1 MKSKNQ
7 RNHRF
12 RFLTLMKKP
21 LSIKPLAAWL
31 SAFCL
36 LAIALPASVVAQS
49 TQTATFD
56 FKRINRTAD
65 FSVASNGD
73 FSTIALSANRLH
85 GLGRSHRFRI
95 GYGLRLT
102 SVFGSNTDYITAP
115 AKLTSG
121 KQSFAALV
129 SENIIANLDT
139 VRFAKSQVNS
149 LNASINLEYGI
160 TRRLDVGINID
171 AIGASFGAKQTGKFI
186 ANSPVRSSLNGT
198 QQSARV
204 SPFNLLLV
212 SDSDLG
218 SLNSEAYV
226 RYRLTP
232 KISLRGGINFQFNEY
247 TTDRKL
253 TLENDR
259 FRSKNAL
266 PMLAVS
272 YHF

>member
-1 MKSKNQ
+1 
-7 RNHRF
+7 
-12 RFLTLMKKP
+12 MKKS
-21 LSIKPLAAWL
+21 LSIKPLVARL
-31 SAFCL
+31 GVLCL
-36 LAIALPASVVAQS
+36 LATALPASLMAQTRPS
-49 TQTATFD
+49 SQLFD
-56 FKRINRTAD
+56 FKRINQAAD
-65 FSVASNGD
+65 LSVASNGD
-73 FSTIALSANRLH
+73 FSTVALSVNRLH

-102 SVFGSNTDYITAP
+102 SAFGSNTDYVTAP

-121 KQSFAALV
+121 QQSFAALV
-129 SENIIANLDT
+129 AETIVTNLDT
-139 VRFAKSQVNS
+139 VRFAKNQVNS
-149 LNASINLEYGI
+149 LNVSINLEYGI
-160 TRRLDVGINID
+160 TRRFDIGINID
-171 AIGASFGAKQTGKFI
+171 AIGVSFGAKQTGTFI
-186 ANSPVRSSLNGT
+186 ANSPARSSLSGT

-204 SPFNLLLV
+204 SPFNLLLI

-253 TLENDR
+253 TFENDR
-259 FRSKNAL
+259 FRAKNAL

-272 YHF
+272 YHL

>member
-1 MKSKNQ
+1 MTTKQTNSI
-7 RNHRF
+7 
-12 RFLTLMKKP
+12 FL
-21 LSIKPLAAWL
+21 
-31 SAFCL
+31 L
-36 LAIALPASVVAQS
+36 LAFALPVSVMAQS
-49 TQTATFD
+49 AKSFD
-56 FKRINRTAD
+56 FKRINQTAD
-65 FSVASNGD
+65 FSVATNGD
-73 FSTIALSANRLH
+73 FSTLALSGVRLY

-102 SVFGSNTDYITAP
+102 SVFGKHTDYITAP

-121 KQSFAALV
+121 TQSFAALV
-129 SENIIANLDT
+129 TESIVANLDT
-139 VRFAKSQVNS
+139 VHFAKSQVNS
-149 LNASINLEYGI
+149 LNASINIEYGI
-160 TRRLDVGINID
+160 TRRFDVGINID
-171 AIGASFGAKQTGKFI
+171 AIGVSFGAKQTGTFI
-186 ANSPVRSSLNGT
+186 ANSPVRSSLSGS

-218 SLNSEAYV
+218 SLNSEVYA

-232 KISLRGGINFQFNEY
+232 QISLRGGLNFQFNEY
-247 TTDRKL
+247 ITDRKL

-259 FRSKNAL
+259 FRAKNAL

>member
-1 MKSKNQ
+1 MTNKLKISV
-7 RNHRF
+7 F
-12 RFLTLMKKP
+12 SLVAL
-21 LSIKPLAAWL
+21 
-31 SAFCL
+31 
-36 LAIALPASVVAQS
+36 ALPVSVMAQS
-49 TQTATFD
+49 APTFD
-56 FKRINRTAD
+56 FKRINQTAD
-65 FSVASNGD
+65 FSVATNGD

-95 GYGLRLT
+95 GYGLRFT
-102 SVFGSNTDYITAP
+102 SVFGNNTDYITAP

-121 KQSFAALV
+121 TQSFAALV
-129 SENIIANLDT
+129 TESIVANLDT
-139 VRFAKSQVNS
+139 VRFAKNQVNS
-149 LNASINLEYGI
+149 LNASINLEFGV
-160 TRRLDVGINID
+160 TRRFDVGINID
-171 AIGASFGAKQTGKFI
+171 AIGVSFGAKQTGTFT
-186 ANSPVRSSLNGT
+186 ANSPFRSSLSGT

-204 SPFNLLLV
+204 SPFNLLLI

-232 KISLRGGINFQFNEY
+232 KVSLRGGINFQFNEY

-259 FRSKNAL
+259 FRAKNAL